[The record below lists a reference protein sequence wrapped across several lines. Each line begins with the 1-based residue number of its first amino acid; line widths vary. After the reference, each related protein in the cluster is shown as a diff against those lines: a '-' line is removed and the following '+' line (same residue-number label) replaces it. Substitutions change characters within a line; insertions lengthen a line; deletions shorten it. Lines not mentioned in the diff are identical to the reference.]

1 MPQPSVLTA
10 RSRILSQVQSGPG
23 TGQQPSAL
31 ARDSHM
37 AITTGVLNREA
48 GSVSLLMSFP

>member
-1 MPQPSVLTA
+1 MPQPSGPA
-10 RSRILSQVQSGPG
+10 AKFRMIFQVQSVSG

-37 AITTGVLNREA
+37 AMTPECLTGAATGHWLPP
-48 GSVSLLMSFP
+48 S